1 MAQEKQNTDARKKGL
16 PTQVW
21 VLGVIIFVLA
31 TLYFF
36 SS

>member
-1 MAQEKQNTDARKKGL
+1 MTQKKQNNDARKEGL

-21 VLGVIIFVLA
+21 VVGVIIFVLA

>member
-1 MAQEKQNTDARKKGL
+1 MAQEKQNNDAGKEGL
-16 PTQVW
+16 PTPVW

>member
-1 MAQEKQNTDARKKGL
+1 MTQKKQNIDARKEGL

-21 VLGVIIFVLA
+21 VVGVIIFVLA